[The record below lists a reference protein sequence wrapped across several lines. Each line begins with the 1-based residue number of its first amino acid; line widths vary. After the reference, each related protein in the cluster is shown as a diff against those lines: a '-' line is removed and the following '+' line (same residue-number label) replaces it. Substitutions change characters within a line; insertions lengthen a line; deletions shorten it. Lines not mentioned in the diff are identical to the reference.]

1 MQMRQSGFDSFTA
14 HASGADGGALTRR
27 LDLFVSKGFC
37 ALELA
42 AVLHTLSTANA
53 ILSRQMFSWRLISDR
68 PGLLAGADGMMVRAE
83 PAIDGDT
90 YGDLMV
96 VIGGGKAGGAPWL
109 RRARAMQRASCPV
122 VLLSDA
128 ATAYVRATTKPA
140 GRVTTHWSDIETLR
154 ETGDHP
160 NLTTRFSENSDGI
173 ITAAGAGATSE
184 LIIGIIAPLLDSVQV
199 AELGNRLLLHVIR
212 KADAEQPRNIAD
224 NKGLF
229 TAHIT
234 HAIQLM
240 EDTIADPIS
249 IAALTEEV
257 GVSTRHLERVFRKVF
272 DDTPAKFYKRLRT
285 KRARVMIEETLLP
298 MVEVAVAT
306 GFGSSDS
313 LAKAVKD
320 AYGVS
325 PSKMRQRKKITLM
338 ARDERGRA

>member
-1 MQMRQSGFDSFTA
+1 MRMRQTGFDSFTA
-14 HASGADGGALTRR
+14 QASGVDHASLTRR
-27 LDLFVSKGFC
+27 LDIFVGKGFC

-42 AVLHTLSTANA
+42 AVMHTLSTANA
-53 ILSRQMFSWRLISDR
+53 ILGREMFGWRLISDT
-68 PGLLAGADGMMVRAE
+68 PGLVTGSDAMMVRAE
-83 PAIDGDT
+83 PAIEGDKH
-90 YGDLMV
+90 GDLMM
-96 VIGGGKAGGAPWL
+96 VIGGRKTDMSVWM
-109 RRARAMQRASCPV
+109 RRARAMQRCSCPV

-128 ATAYVRATTKPA
+128 ATAYVKATTRPA
-140 GRVTTHWSDIETLR
+140 GRVTTHWADIETLR

-173 ITAAGAGATSE
+173 ITAAGAGATAE
-184 LIIGIIAPLLDSVQV
+184 LIIGIIAPLLESVQV

-240 EDTIADPIS
+240 EDTIAEPIS
-249 IAALTEEV
+249 IAELTGKV

-272 DDTPAKFYKRLRT
+272 DDTPARFYKRLRT

-298 MVEVAVAT
+298 MIEVAVAT

-320 AYGVS
+320 AYGLS
-325 PSKMRQRKKITLM
+325 PSKMRQRRTITL
-338 ARDERGRA
+338 RADGN